1 MENITELGKLWQE
14 EIINLADMPPE
25 SLDALENRINDILH
39 RLGKAM
45 MEWKF
50 AEWNSSLRKEECS
63 KCDSKVHNRKRTKQ
77 ILTTVATI
85 DYERYM
91 SHCPKCNNTEY
102 PLDKVLGLQP
112 LQRMS
117 SSVEELSV
125 LCGAS
130 WDYGKSEYILGK
142 LLRHDKLSHETIQ
155 EKTNAVGSSIPKEL
169 EGSKIKEL
177 ESNKRLQ
184 GDYFESM
191 KLWSP
196 PKLRIYVDM
205 DGVMINL
212 VPPSNGRIN
221 SRDNAKRMEG
231 KVGLVWSER
240 ELVKEATYSLTDKR
254 YTGTFTDLERFKWDM
269 VSEIYK
275 RSGGNLD
282 GVEILVRGD
291 GASWI
296 NGFRLEHLPR
306 SRYILDHH
314 HLCEKVKERIGSVI
328 ENDRDCRKSVDELM
342 RILNAGE
349 IDVALSYIEGLS
361 RRYRKKDKL
370 EALKKLSSYIERNR
384 DGIWYEEAKQQG
396 ISIGSGSA
404 DKAGD
409 IVICR
414 RMKLRGM
421 RWSRHGSDAVEN
433 VRIMVLNGEWDQ
445 FWSKHKAA

>member
-14 EIINLADMPPE
+14 EMINLSDIPPE
-25 SLDALENRINDILH
+25 NLDAFENRIQAVLH

-45 MEWKF
+45 MEWKLK
-50 AEWNSSLRKEECS
+50 EWNSSLKKDKS
-63 KCDSKVHNRKRTKQ
+63 KDKCPECDSKVHNRKRTKQ
-77 ILTTVATI
+77 ILTIVATI
-85 DYERYM
+85 DYERHM
-91 SHCPKCNNTEY
+91 SYCPKCKHTEY
-102 PLDKVLGLQP
+102 PLDSALGIQP

-117 SSVEELSV
+117 SSVEELAI

-155 EKTNAVGSSIPKEL
+155 EKTNEVGSSIPKEL

-205 DGVMINL
+205 DGVMIN
-212 VPPSNGRIN
+212 

-240 ELVKEATYSLTDKR
+240 ELVKEDTYSLTDKL
-254 YTGTFTDLERFKWDM
+254 YIGTFTDLERFKWDM
-269 VSEIYK
+269 VAEIYK

-282 GVEILVRGD
+282 GVELLVRGD

-296 NGFRLEHLPR
+296 NGFRMEHLPK

-328 ENDRDCRKSVDELM
+328 ENVKACRNSVDELM
-342 RILNAGE
+342 RILNAG
-349 IDVALSYIEGLS
+349 DVDSALSYIDGLS
-361 RRYRKKDKL
+361 KKYRKKEKL
-370 EALKKLSSYIERNR
+370 EALKKLSGYIDRNR
-384 DGIWYEEAKQQG
+384 EGIWYEEARSQG

-421 RWSRHGSDAVEN
+421 RWSRYGSDAVEN
-433 VRIMVLNGEWDQ
+433 IRIMILNGEWDQ
-445 FWSKHKAA
+445 FWSKYKVA

>member
-14 EIINLADMPPE
+14 EIINLSETTPE
-25 SLDALENRINDILH
+25 SLDALENRIQDVLH

-45 MEWKF
+45 MEWKLK
-50 AEWNSSLRKEECS
+50 EWNSSLKKDKCS
-63 KCDSKVHNRKRTKQ
+63 ECDSKVHNRKRTKQ

-85 DYERYM
+85 DYERYR
-91 SHCPKCNNTEY
+91 SSCPKCKHTEY
-102 PLDKVLGLQP
+102 PLDSALGIQP

-117 SSVEELSV
+117 SSVEELAI

-155 EKTNAVGSSIPKEL
+155 EKTNTVGSSIPKEL

-196 PKLRIYVDM
+196 SKLRIYVDM
-205 DGVMINL
+205 DGVM
-212 VPPSNGRIN
+212 IN

-240 ELVKEATYSLTDKR
+240 ELVKENTYALTDKL
-254 YTGTFTDLERFKWDM
+254 YMGTFTDLERFKWDM
-269 VSEIYK
+269 VAEIYK

-282 GVEILVRGD
+282 GVEVLVRGD

-296 NGFRLEHLPR
+296 NGFRLEHLPK

-314 HLCEKVKERIGSVI
+314 HLCEKIKERIGSVI
-328 ENDRDCRKSVDELM
+328 ENVKDCRKSVDELI

-349 IDVALSYIEGLS
+349 VDSALNYIDGLS

-370 EALKKLSSYIERNR
+370 EALKKLSGYIERNR
-384 DGIWYEEAKQQG
+384 EGIWYEEAKKQG

-433 VRIMVLNGEWDQ
+433 IRIMVLNGEWDQ
-445 FWSKHKAA
+445 FCSKYKAA

>member
-1 MENITELGKLWQE
+1 MKNITEKDITELGKLWQE
-14 EIINLADMPPE
+14 EIMNLSETTPE
-25 SLDALENRINDILH
+25 SLDALENRIQDVLH

-45 MEWKF
+45 MEWKLK
-50 AEWNSSLRKEECS
+50 EWNSSLKKDKCS
-63 KCDSKVHNRKRTKQ
+63 ECDSKVHNRKRTKQ

-91 SHCPKCNNTEY
+91 SSCPKCNKTEY
-102 PLDKVLGLQP
+102 PLDKILGLHP

-155 EKTNAVGSSIPKEL
+155 EKTNEVGSSISKEL

-205 DGVMINL
+205 DGVMIN
-212 VPPSNGRIN
+212 

-254 YTGTFTDLERFKWDM
+254 YIGTFSDLERFKWDM

-282 GVEILVRGD
+282 GVEVLVRGD

-314 HLCEKVKERIGSVI
+314 HLCEKVKERFGSVI
-328 ENDRDCRKSVDELM
+328 ENIKDCRKSVDELM
-342 RILNAGE
+342 GILNAGE
-349 IDVALSYIEGLS
+349 VDVALSYIEGLI

-370 EALKKLSSYIERNR
+370 EALKKLSGYIERNR
-384 DGIWYEEAKQQG
+384 EGIWYAEAKQQG

-445 FWSKHKAA
+445 FWKKHKAA

>member
-1 MENITELGKLWQE
+1 MKNITEKDITELGKLWQE
-14 EIINLADMPPE
+14 EIMNLSETTPE
-25 SLDALENRINDILH
+25 SLDALENRIQDVLH

-45 MEWKF
+45 MEWKLK
-50 AEWNSSLRKEECS
+50 EWNSSLKKDKCS
-63 KCDSKVHNRKRTKQ
+63 ECDSKVHNRKRTKQ

-85 DYERYM
+85 DYERYR
-91 SHCPKCNNTEY
+91 STCPKCKHTEY
-102 PLDKVLGLQP
+102 PLDSALGIRP

-155 EKTNAVGSSIPKEL
+155 EKTNEVGSSISKEL

-205 DGVMINL
+205 DGVMIN
-212 VPPSNGRIN
+212 

-240 ELVKEATYSLTDKR
+240 ELVKENTYSLTDKL
-254 YTGTFTDLERFKWDM
+254 YIGTFTDLERFKWDM
-269 VSEIYK
+269 EAEIYK

-282 GVEILVRGD
+282 GVSLSIVLCKFELVN
-291 GASWI
+291 S
-296 NGFRLEHLPR
+296 F
-306 SRYILDHH
+306 
-314 HLCEKVKERIGSVI
+314 V
-328 ENDRDCRKSVDELM
+328 
-342 RILNAGE
+342 
-349 IDVALSYIEGLS
+349 
-361 RRYRKKDKL
+361 
-370 EALKKLSSYIERNR
+370 
-384 DGIWYEEAKQQG
+384 
-396 ISIGSGSA
+396 
-404 DKAGD
+404 
-409 IVICR
+409 
-414 RMKLRGM
+414 
-421 RWSRHGSDAVEN
+421 
-433 VRIMVLNGEWDQ
+433 
-445 FWSKHKAA
+445 

>member
-14 EIINLADMPPE
+14 EMINLSDIPPE
-25 SLDALENRINDILH
+25 NLDAFENRIQDILH

-45 MEWKF
+45 MEWKLKD
-50 AEWNSSLRKEECS
+50 WNSSINKDKSKDKSKDKCP

-91 SHCPKCNNTEY
+91 IYCPKCKHTEY
-102 PLDKVLGLQP
+102 PLDCALGIQP

-117 SSVEELSV
+117 SSVEELAI

-130 WDYGKSEYILGK
+130 WDYGKSEYILSK

-155 EKTNAVGSSIPKEL
+155 EKTNAVGSCIPKEL

-205 DGVMINL
+205 DGVMIN
-212 VPPSNGRIN
+212 

-240 ELVKEATYSLTDKR
+240 ELVKENTYSLTDKL
-254 YTGTFTDLERFKWDM
+254 YIGTFTDLERFKWDM
-269 VSEIYK
+269 VAEIYK

-282 GVEILVRGD
+282 GVDVLVRGD

-296 NGFRLEHLPR
+296 NGFRIEHLPK

-328 ENDRDCRKSVDELM
+328 EKVKDRCKSVDELM
-342 RILNAGE
+342 RILNAG
-349 IDVALSYIEGLS
+349 DVDGALSYIDGLS
-361 RRYRKKDKL
+361 KRYRKKDKL
-370 EALKKLSSYIERNR
+370 ETLKRLSGYIERNR
-384 DGIWYEEAKQQG
+384 EGIWYAEAKSQG

-433 VRIMVLNGEWDQ
+433 IRIMVLNGEWDQ
-445 FWSKHKAA
+445 FWSKYKVA

>member
-1 MENITELGKLWQE
+1 MCHVENITELGKLWQE
-14 EIINLADMPPE
+14 EIINLSDIPPE
-25 SLDALENRINDILH
+25 NLDAFENRIQDILH

-45 MEWKF
+45 MEWKLKD
-50 AEWNSSLRKEECS
+50 WNSSINKDKSKDKCP

-91 SHCPKCNNTEY
+91 SSCPKCKHTEY
-102 PLDKVLGLQP
+102 PLDSTLGIQP

-117 SSVEELSV
+117 SSVEELAI

-191 KLWSP
+191 KLWNP

-205 DGVMINL
+205 DGVM
-212 VPPSNGRIN
+212 IN

-240 ELVKEATYSLTDKR
+240 ELVKDNTYALTDKL
-254 YTGTFTDLERFKWDM
+254 YIGTFTDLERFKWDM
-269 VSEIYK
+269 VAEIYK

-282 GVEILVRGD
+282 GLDVLVRGD

-296 NGFRLEHLPR
+296 NGFRMEHLPK

-328 ENDRDCRKSVDELM
+328 EKVKDCRKSVDELM
-342 RILNAGE
+342 RILNAG
-349 IDVALSYIEGLS
+349 DVDSALSYIDVLS
-361 RRYRKKDKL
+361 KRYRNKDKL
-370 EALKKLSSYIERNR
+370 ETLKRLSGYIERNR
-384 DGIWYEEAKQQG
+384 EGIWYEEARSQG

-433 VRIMVLNGEWDQ
+433 IRIMVLNGEWDQ
-445 FWSKHKAA
+445 FWSKYKVA

>member
-1 MENITELGKLWQE
+1 MLKGCQHDFKPQICTKGSRIAHDIT
-14 EIINLADMPPE
+14 PE
-25 SLDALENRINDILH
+25 SLDALENRIQDILH

-45 MEWKF
+45 MEWKLT
-50 AEWNSSLRKEECS
+50 EWNSSLKKEKCS
-63 KCDSKVHNRKRTKQ
+63 ECDSKVHNRKRTKQ
-77 ILTTVATI
+77 ILTTVANV

-91 SHCPKCNNTEY
+91 SYCPKCKHTEY
-102 PLDKVLGLQP
+102 PLDETLGIQP

-155 EKTNAVGSSIPKEL
+155 EKTNTVGSGISKDL
-169 EGSKIKEL
+169 EGSKIKAL
-177 ESNKRLQ
+177 EDNKRLQ

-191 KLWSP
+191 ELWNP
-196 PKLRIYVDM
+196 PKQRIYVDM
-205 DGVMINL
+205 DGVML
-212 VPPSNGRIN
+212 N

-240 ELVKEATYSLTDKR
+240 ELVKCDTYLLTDKR
-254 YTGTFTDLERFKWDM
+254 YMGTFDDLVRFKWDM
-269 VSEIYK
+269 VAEIHK

-282 GVEILVRGD
+282 GVEVLVRGD

-296 NGFRLEHLPR
+296 KGFREEHLPN

-314 HLCEKVKERIGSVI
+314 QVPYLCEKVKERFGTVI
-328 ENDRDCRKSVDELM
+328 EDNRKCQQSIDELM
-342 RILNAGE
+342 KLLNSGAV
-349 IDVALSYIEGLS
+349 DSALSYIDELS
-361 RRYRKKDKL
+361 KRYRKQS
-370 EALKKLSSYIERNR
+370 KLSTLKRLSAYIERNR
-384 DGIWYEEAKQQG
+384 EGIWYEEAKKQG

-421 RWSRHGSDAVEN
+421 RWSRYGSNAVEN
-433 VRIMVLNGEWDQ
+433 IRIKVLNGEWDE